1 MKTIE
6 LTVEGM
12 TCGSCVKHVKQALQ
26 AVPGVVHVEVDLLS
40 GRARVQGDLQVG
52 STSLIAA
59 LAEEDYVANRGCTEF
74 CVNGLMAGN
83 RRTSWRE
90 DDRKS
95 KESSPQRPHRQSTG

>member
-59 LAEEDYVANRGCTEF
+59 LAEEDYVANIAT
-74 CVNGLMAGN
+74 
-83 RRTSWRE
+83 
-90 DDRKS
+90 
-95 KESSPQRPHRQSTG
+95 ESSPATATTKPGSTSQPRNSGRCCCG

>member
-40 GRARVQGDLQVG
+40 GRAKVQGDLQVG

-59 LAEEDYVANRGCTEF
+59 LAEEDYVANIAT
-74 CVNGLMAGN
+74 
-83 RRTSWRE
+83 
-90 DDRKS
+90 
-95 KESSPQRPHRQSTG
+95 ESSPATPTTKPGCTSQPRNSGRCCCG

>member
-40 GRARVQGDLQVG
+40 GRARVQGDLQAG

-59 LAEEDYVANRGCTEF
+59 LAEEDYVANIANESSHATATTKPGCT
-74 CVNGLMAGN
+74 
-83 RRTSWRE
+83 S
-90 DDRKS
+90 
-95 KESSPQRPHRQSTG
+95 